1 LTPDQVKPVPEV
13 GVALNTDHLIGLG
26 TIEQRMLIL
35 VNIDKLISGNEI
47 GLIEK
52 LAA

>member
-1 LTPDQVKPVPEV
+1 MTIRR
-13 GVALNTDHLIGLG
+13 GSARMRTLNTDYLIGLG

-35 VNIDKLISGNEI
+35 VDIEKMMSGADL